1 MAAAA
6 LAAPIASISPVSGGR
21 ATATA
26 LAAGGLRSARMSGS
40 LLAQPGGATAVLRP
54 SQRRRLVPKSSSDE
68 PKSTT
73 EEKTPF
79 GYTRKD
85 VLLIGV
91 GVTLFGYGLKYGLEV
106 TCVPALFSITAP
118 VRCCSLVGVDPLQAG
133 NAVQLIIV
141 LGMTVG
147 WISTYMFRVANK
159 DMTYAHQLRDYE
171 KQVMEKRLESLTE
184 AELQVLLE
192 QVEEEKQRL
201 TPVRDQGV
209 TFTRQTEDQTKAS

>member
-1 MAAAA
+1 MAPAA
-6 LAAPIASISPVSGGR
+6 LAAPMASISPSSAGR

-26 LAAGGLRSARMSGS
+26 LAATAGLRSART
-40 LLAQPGGATAVLRP
+40 AQPVGTRVVLRP
-54 SQRRRLVPKSSSDE
+54 NEMFKSIRQRRRLVPRSSSSDE

-91 GVTLFGYGLKYGLEV
+91 GVTLFGYGLKYGLE
-106 TCVPALFSITAP
+106 
-118 VRCCSLVGVDPLQAG
+118 LVGVDPLQAG

-159 DMTYAHQLRDYE
+159 DMTYAQQLRDYE
-171 KQVMEKRLESLTE
+171 KQVMEKRLESLSE

-201 TPVRDQGV
+201 TPVSDQGI
-209 TFTRQTEDQTKAS
+209 TFTRKTEDQTNVS

>member
-1 MAAAA
+1 MFRSVLRQRRVTAAAA
-6 LAAPIASISPVSGGR
+6 
-21 ATATA
+21 
-26 LAAGGLRSARMSGS
+26 GLRSARMASS
-40 LLAQPGGATAVLRP
+40 PVAQPIGEAVVLRP
-54 SQRRRLVPKSSSDE
+54 NQMFRSVLRQRRRLVVRSSSSDE
-68 PKSTT
+68 TNSTT

-91 GVTLFGYGLKYGLEV
+91 GVTLLGYGLKYGLE
-106 TCVPALFSITAP
+106 
-118 VRCCSLVGVDPLQAG
+118 LVGVDPLQAG

-159 DMTYAHQLRDYE
+159 DMTYAQQLRDYE

-209 TFTRQTEDQTKAS
+209 TFTRKTEDQANAS